1 MSALGQKQT
10 LALQQRMSA
19 LGHKRTSAKRHSII
33 VSAINWSD
41 IGILRPIALAVLRL
55 IAN

>member
-19 LGHKRTSAKRHSII
+19 LGQ
-33 VSAINWSD
+33 
-41 IGILRPIALAVLRL
+41 
-55 IAN
+55 